1 MADHH
6 TGRGAVRIAAARNL
20 AYLPHYVGISR
31 GYFDEHGLD
40 VRILEQAPGHG
51 TITDAVVRGDADLV
65 LGSVVFADRLNRTT
79 PSVVAAVSNTQTRHF
94 LFRKSLAGTAA
105 VLSSDAHRQEG
116 TPDMF
121 DWQSLR
127 GSVVLV
133 APSYVPTSWV
143 AFLEVL
149 HRNNI
154 PLGEIKLLVGY
165 QPEAV
170 VEEFL
175 TGPGDFLLAGGQEAQ
190 DPRLVEAVPLAEGLG
205 PVPWSVYCATR
216 TWAGAHAR
224 ELEAFR
230 TGLGQAQVWLAGRTA
245 KGIAAAAG
253 EWFPDIPVA
262 ELEATVAQ
270 FQRIGFWARSPKIV
284 PREFES
290 WLAALV
296 RSGLLAPDTQLLTMI
311 HEVSAGR
318 QEGKDRDTDAA

>member
-6 TGRGAVRIAAARNL
+6 TGRCAVRIAAARNL

-31 GYFDEHGLD
+31 GYFAEHGLD
-40 VRILEQAPGHG
+40 VRIVEQAPGHG

-65 LGSVVFADRLNRTT
+65 LGSVIFADRLNRTT
-79 PSVVAAVSNTQTRHF
+79 PSMVAAVSNTQTRHF

-105 VLSSDAHRQEG
+105 VLSSDAQRQEG
-116 TPDMF
+116 TPEVF

-170 VEEFL
+170 VQEFL

-190 DPRLVEAVPLAEGLG
+190 DPRLVEAVPLAEELG
-205 PVPWSVYCATR
+205 PVPWSVYCATGI
-216 TWAGAHAR
+216 WARDHSG

-230 TGLGQAQVWLAGRTA
+230 AGLGKAQMWLAGRTA
-245 KGIAAAAG
+245 KGAAAAAG
-253 EWFPDIPVA
+253 EWFPDIPAA

-270 FQRIGFWARSPKIV
+270 FLRIGFWAKSPLPV
-284 PREFES
+284 PEQFAA
-290 WLAALV
+290 WKTALV
-296 RSGLLAPDTQLLTMI
+296 RAGLLASDTALLTMI
-311 HEVSAGR
+311 DEVSGR
-318 QEGKDRDTDAA
+318 HKEGKDRDTDAA